1 MRGRLARVPASHL
14 QSKSFSHSHS
24 PCDRAPNLPIILSP
38 SPSLSSTARLSPTE
52 PPYSSRG
59 HRDISPRISR
69 SIAAS
74 PTAHPAQP
82 SPSARTPTPAALRS
96 AQGRS
101 PRIVRTLSRPLGR
114 PVGVPDVANTT
125 ARTTASISLSR
136 AFFSPSSPAPRV
148 FRAAQTRRSPSR
160 AHHCRY
166 TPASKL

>member
-1 MRGRLARVPASHL
+1 MRGRLERVPASHL
-14 QSKSFSHSHS
+14 QSKSFSHSHI
-24 PCDRAPNLPIILSP
+24 PCDRAPNLPDHPLALSP
-38 SPSLSSTARLSPTE
+38 RLRLSPTE
-52 PPYSSRG
+52 PLCSSRG

-74 PTAHPAQP
+74 PTAHPTP
-82 SPSARTPTPAALRS
+82 SSPSARTPTPAALRS

-136 AFFSPSSPAPRV
+136 AFFSPSAPAPRV
-148 FRAAQTRRSPSR
+148 FRAAQTRRARIS
-160 AHHCRY
+160 CRY